1 MFSLGRDYF
10 YSIDNISTNYNL
22 RPLSS
27 HKIYEIISS
36 CKFDTDKKKKKKKL
50 NKKLLISYII
60 LNRSIATLSGKFL
73 N

>member
-27 HKIYEIISS
+27 HKIYEITSS
-36 CKFDTDKKKKKKKL
+36 CKFDTDKIL

-60 LNRSIATLSGKFL
+60 LNRSIATLLGKFL

>member
-36 CKFDTDKKKKKKKL
+36 CKFDTDKKKKL

-60 LNRSIATLSGKFL
+60 LNRSIATLLGKFL

>member
-36 CKFDTDKKKKKKKL
+36 CKFDTDKKKKL

>member
-36 CKFDTDKKKKKKKL
+36 CKFDTDKKKKKL

-60 LNRSIATLSGKFL
+60 LNRSIATLLGKFL